1 MYADTVVDEAHAYPS
16 GSVKSQLSTWHAD
29 SSKGFLWNM
38 IPKWHNPPT
47 GEGPTTKNP
56 FKLLAMVGPMGWL
69 YFFSGESEMSEE
81 GETGHNFFISRPIS
95 LVFGSFSSFFFPFFF
110 FLNSILIRRVVRMDM
125 RRLRFLRCIL
135 DGIAAGEAVQCR
147 HKGEEEGW
155 KEKCHI

>member
-1 MYADTVVDEAHAYPS
+1 MSPHAKRAERGKGHGYKNRSHLLTPPSPHHRAVFFIAAPSTMSHAHRDSMYADTVVDEAHAYPS

-81 GETGHNFFISRPIS
+81 GETGHNFFISRPFS
-95 LVFGSFSSFFFPFFF
+95 LVFGSFSSFSSLFSF
-110 FLNSILIRRVVRMDM
+110 
-125 RRLRFLRCIL
+125 
-135 DGIAAGEAVQCR
+135 
-147 HKGEEEGW
+147 
-155 KEKCHI
+155 